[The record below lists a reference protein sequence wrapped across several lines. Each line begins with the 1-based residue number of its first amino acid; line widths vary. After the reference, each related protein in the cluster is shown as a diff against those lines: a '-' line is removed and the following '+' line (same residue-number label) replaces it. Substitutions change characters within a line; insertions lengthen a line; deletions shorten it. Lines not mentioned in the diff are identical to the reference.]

1 MQKRESTVE
10 RYLVRVVKGLGGMAI
25 KLNPLGMVGLPDRL
39 ILLPGA
45 KIFFAEVKRPGE
57 KPRKI
62 QIAIH
67 NRIRELGFR
76 VEVVD
81 NNEQIK
87 RILGGL

>member
-10 RYLVRVVKGLGGMAI
+10 RYLVRKVKEMGGMAI
-25 KLNPLGMVGLPDRL
+25 KLNPIGMAGLPDRL

-45 KIFFAEVKRPGE
+45 RVIFAEVKRPGE

-62 QIAIH
+62 QTVTH
-67 NRIRELGFR
+67 NQLRLLGFR

-81 NNEQIK
+81 SNEKI
-87 RILGGL
+87 REVLT